1 MADKDEIFAAIAVER
16 LALADLLE
24 GLTPEQ
30 LATPSLCDGWTV
42 QDIGA
47 HLTFLWAVPFATM
60 AWRITKARG
69 SFAKAVFHLTKEMG
83 QQPIEQIVA
92 GLRANATNR
101 KHPPGLPPAPLT
113 DVIVHGEDVRVPL
126 GIVRE
131 VPLPA
136 VRIALDFVTSGRDRG
151 TFLPRGRLQ
160 GLRLVATDQ
169 DWVWGKGEEI
179 SGPSQALLAGVM
191 GRMPALQSLHG
202 AVGVLQARV

>member
-1 MADKDEIFAAIAVER
+1 MAHDEVFEAVAAER
-16 LALADLLE
+16 LALADMLE

-30 LATPSLCDGWTV
+30 LALPSLCAGWSV

-47 HLTFLWAVPFATM
+47 HLTFLWAVPFPSM
-60 AWRITKARG
+60 AWRVMKARG
-69 SFAKAVFHLTKEMG
+69 SFAKAVHHLTKEMG
-83 QQPIEQIVA
+83 RQPIADIVTS
-92 GLRANATNR
+92 LRTNAHTR
-101 KHPPGLPPAPLT
+101 KHPPGVPPAPLT
-113 DVIVHGEDVRVPL
+113 DVIVHGEDARIPL
-126 GIVRE
+126 GITRE

-169 DWVWGKGEEI
+169 DWAWGTGEEI
-179 SGPSQALLAGVM
+179 SGPSLPLLTGVM